1 MRNPRPPP
9 WTFSALVGAGWAR
22 TEVENQDRGR
32 CLGVIAATA
41 LVLLSGCGSPGG
53 GPESTPATTSS
64 SAASTS
70 AAESTTGSP
79 AVTSAAESTTGSP
92 AVTSATVV
100 ITITNFAYQ
109 GPDSVSPGSTLTV
122 KNEDSQ
128 AHTVTS
134 DQGGLFDAVV
144 PGGGNVV
151 FTAPTTAGSYTY
163 HCTYHGNMHGTLVV
177 K

>member
-1 MRNPRPPP
+1 MR
-9 WTFSALVGAGWAR
+9 
-22 TEVENQDRGR
+22 
-32 CLGVIAATA
+32 IAARVRGA
-41 LVLLSGCGSPGG
+41 VAAAVLVAISGCGSADLGRGAHRRPLPRRILDCCRVNNGQSG
-53 GPESTPATTSS
+53 RD
-64 SAASTS
+64 
-70 AAESTTGSP
+70 
-79 AVTSAAESTTGSP
+79 VRD
-92 AVTSATVV
+92 VV

-109 GPDSVSPGSTLTV
+109 GPVSISPGATVTV

-134 DQGGLFDAVV
+134 DQAGLFDAVV

-163 HCTYHGNMHGTLVV
+163 HCTYHSNMHGTLVV